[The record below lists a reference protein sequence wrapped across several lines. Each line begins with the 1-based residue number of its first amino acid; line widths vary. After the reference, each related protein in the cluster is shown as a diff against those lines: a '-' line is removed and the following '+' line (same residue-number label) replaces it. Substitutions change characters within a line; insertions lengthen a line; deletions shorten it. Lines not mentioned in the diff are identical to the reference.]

1 MAKSFPKDYNI
12 FPHTWCL
19 PADYSD
25 FQAYARA
32 KKHKT
37 FICKPDSGSQGKG
50 IFLVK
55 SARQVPHGEHII
67 CQVYISKPLIIDGYK
82 FDLRIYVLVTSCDPF
97 HIFIYQEGLARFCTS
112 PYCQPA
118 KANV

>member
-1 MAKSFPKDYNI
+1 MI
-12 FPHTWCL
+12 FLSLTFVFVS
-19 PADYSD
+19 YSD

-55 SARQVPHGEHII
+55 SAREVPHGEHII
-67 CQVYISKPLIIDGYK
+67 CQVYIAKVNTFLLTLTVTFMVGCSIQPTSLTLTSSAAIDHRR
-82 FDLRIYVLVTSCDPF
+82 L
-97 HIFIYQEGLARFCTS
+97 
-112 PYCQPA
+112 
-118 KANV
+118 